1 MHIVIYVFYFFVQE
15 TALSIMVG
23 AVFDIS
29 ILDIAIWIVYFI
41 QIVTVLIIS
50 IYETEVDKQL
60 NP

>member
-1 MHIVIYVFYFFVQE
+1 MYIVIYVFYFFVQE

-29 ILDIAIWIVYFI
+29 ILDIAIWVVYFI

-50 IYETEVDKQL
+50 IYET
-60 NP
+60 

>member
-1 MHIVIYVFYFFVQE
+1 
-15 TALSIMVG
+15 MVG

-41 QIVTVLIIS
+41 QIITVLVIT

-60 NP
+60 NPQAKDTHEFGLSLFLSR